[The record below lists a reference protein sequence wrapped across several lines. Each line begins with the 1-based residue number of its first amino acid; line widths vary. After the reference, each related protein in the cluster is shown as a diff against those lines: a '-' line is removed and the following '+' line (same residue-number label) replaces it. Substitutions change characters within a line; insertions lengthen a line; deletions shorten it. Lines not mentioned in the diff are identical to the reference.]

1 MRAVLHTSVGSLTLE
16 LLPREAPRHVKSFA
30 RLAEAGF
37 YDGLTFH
44 RIVTGFVAQG
54 LCPLGNGWGTGGVH
68 LNDEINAVPFL
79 RGAVGMPSSGPDTA
93 GCQLF
98 VTHVPTPH
106 LDGNYTVFA
115 RVVDGGE
122 VLDALDLDHVVTR
135 VELLR
140 P

>member
-1 MRAVLHTSVGSLTLE
+1 M
-16 LLPREAPRHVKSFA
+16 
-30 RLAEAGF
+30 
-37 YDGLTFH
+37 
-44 RIVTGFVAQG
+44 
-54 LCPLGNGWGTGGVH
+54 H